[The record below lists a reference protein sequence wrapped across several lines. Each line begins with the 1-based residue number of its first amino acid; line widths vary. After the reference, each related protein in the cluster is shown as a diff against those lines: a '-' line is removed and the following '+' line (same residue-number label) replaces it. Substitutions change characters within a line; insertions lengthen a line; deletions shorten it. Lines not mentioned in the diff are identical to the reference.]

1 LSLPPVPRD
10 PARAV
15 WLNSLGFAE
24 NPFDIAPDPRFL
36 YLSSQHGPILDRL
49 HNLVERRRGLAIV
62 DGAAGLGKT
71 MIARRLESFYRARSG
86 EYEVAVIDHPS
97 FVSEYTA
104 YVSLCTAFNLL
115 PRKGVDEQLSE
126 LSDFVTGTTKDGRV
140 VLFIIDQAETLNPA
154 ALSAIDKVS
163 QEIAPTFLFGQE
175 KVRLA
180 LAESPAALS
189 RAIRFTLTPLSLR
202 DAIGLIGFRC
212 RVAGRD
218 DPPFSEEAMEF
229 MWEAARGVPEDLVDL
244 CNFAIA
250 DLRSLQGTFIDVD
263 IARAASESRA
273 SFTPFSGEIVETG
286 TEESLKE
293 E

>member
-1 LSLPPVPRD
+1 MPPVPRD

-24 NPFDIAPDPRFL
+24 DPFDIAPDPRFL

-49 HNLVERRRGLAIV
+49 HNLVERRRGLSIV
-62 DGAAGLGKT
+62 DGSAGLGKT

-97 FVSEYTA
+97 FVSEYTV
-104 YVSLCTAFNLL
+104 YVSLCTAFNLQ
-115 PRKGVDEQLSE
+115 PRKGVDGQLSE
-126 LSDFVTGTTKDGRV
+126 LSDFVTGTTQDGRV

-163 QEIAPTFLFGQE
+163 HEIAPTFLFGQD
-175 KVRLA
+175 KVQLA
-180 LAESPAALS
+180 LAELPEALS

-202 DAIGLIGFRC
+202 DAIGLVGFRC

-229 MWEAARGVPEDLVDL
+229 MWEASRGVPEDLVDL

-250 DLRSLQGTFIDVD
+250 DLRSLQGTFVDIDV
-263 IARAASESRA
+263 ARSASASRA
-273 SFTPFSGEIVETG
+273 SFTPFSGEIVEPG
-286 TEESLKE
+286 TEEALE
-293 E
+293 EE